1 MGVSKTERETERGET
16 GRGEEEGEEE
26 GRESCY
32 NFPLV

>member
-16 GRGEEEGEEE
+16 GRGEEEEEE